1 MKRISER
8 VQPPG
13 NVTGRDFHLLARKV
27 GSGEVGILIG
37 YEEGDKKKATAGVYW
52 NSIEDA
58 VADLKD
64 VIEYFNSEEDQN

>member
-27 GSGEVGILIG
+27 GTGEVGILIG
-37 YEEGDKKKATAGVYW
+37 YEEGDKKKALAGIYW
-52 NSIEDA
+52 KRIEDA
-58 VADLKD
+58 VADLEA
-64 VIEYFNSEEDQN
+64 VIAYFKSDEG